1 VCYDNTN
8 HRVVEG
14 EGCIGKAI
22 GGNKESIVEPN
33 IEKKVRATLEKHG
46 EKVLKFI
53 SHNESLIKDKQQSKM
68 FFFELKKKNSMLD
81 GNLTHRELSR
91 METK

>member
-8 HRVVEG
+8 HKVVEG

-22 GGNKESIVEPN
+22 GGNKESIFEPN

-46 EKVLKFI
+46 
-53 SHNESLIKDKQQSKM
+53 
-68 FFFELKKKNSMLD
+68 
-81 GNLTHRELSR
+81 REGIEVHKS
-91 METK
+91 